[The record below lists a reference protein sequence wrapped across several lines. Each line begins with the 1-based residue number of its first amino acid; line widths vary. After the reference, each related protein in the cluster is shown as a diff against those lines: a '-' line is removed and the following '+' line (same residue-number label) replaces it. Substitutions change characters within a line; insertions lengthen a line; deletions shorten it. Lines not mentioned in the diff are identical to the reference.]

1 MASSTSSTATP
12 SPKQLV
18 FLFMASTV
26 VAVVVFLCGVLVGRG
41 VPVRQVAGVSPS
53 GVGNEAF
60 FGPGRAGELTPAVL
74 DPVSNA
80 PSAAAS
86 AGDDLTYFQR
96 LEEDGPFDE
105 SLTAV
110 DGAPLA
116 AAVST
121 GQPAAGASPRQQAS
135 PPAVEPRPEPPPVPE
150 RGSGEEP
157 VAPVPA
163 AGEDLRRASNEPD
176 APLPQLPNESP
187 PTTTS
192 GYAYTVQVAALRE
205 HDAAEQVAGRL
216 IAKGF
221 PAYVLEP
228 SPDVPVAVYRVRVG
242 QYRDLGEA
250 EQIRQRLET
259 EERFKPWITR

>member
-1 MASSTSSTATP
+1 MVSPTSSTATP

-18 FLFMASTV
+18 FLFMAATV

-41 VPVRQVAGVSPS
+41 VPVRQGAGVSPP
-53 GVGNEAF
+53 GVGSEASL
-60 FGPGRAGELTPAVL
+60 GPSRTGELTPAVL
-74 DPVSNA
+74 DPVSSA

-96 LEEDGPFDE
+96 LEEDGSFDE
-105 SLTAV
+105 SLIAV

-116 AAVST
+116 AGV
-121 GQPAAGASPRQQAS
+121 SPRQQAS
-135 PPAVEPRPEPPPVPE
+135 PPAVEPRPEPRLEPRPEPSPVPE
-150 RGSGEEP
+150 RGSVEEP

-163 AGEDLRRASNEPD
+163 SGEDLRRTSNEPD
-176 APLPQLPNESP
+176 APLPQLSNEPP

-192 GYAYTVQVAALRE
+192 GYAYTVQVAALRA
-205 HDAAEQVAGRL
+205 HDTAEQVAGRL

-228 SPDVPVAVYRVRVG
+228 FPDAPVAVYRVRVG

-259 EERFKPWITR
+259 EEQFKPWITR